1 MTFTPSYAQIDSPDP
16 ISPQDL
22 ATKNYVDTRPDIRPR
37 YSCRVV
43 RNAALTLPGANVA
56 QQIFWDSKTWDPD
69 ICYSLASGMYTCPV
83 AGLYLFRAST
93 SISMTGAGTL
103 NCVLVKTGANAAVVG
118 SYTALAQAFAVMNVS
133 VENCVVGDVLG
144 VNHQCSIASVT
155 MRAPAP
161 TEAFMEVVYLGP
173 NL

>member
-1 MTFTPSYAQIDSPDP
+1 MVFPGYARPSGPDP
-16 ISPQDL
+16 VNPQDL
-22 ATKNYVDTRPDIRPR
+22 ATKNYVDTRPR
-37 YSCRVV
+37 YSCRVT
-43 RNAALTLPGANVA
+43 RNAALTLPGAMVA

-69 ICYSLASGMYTCPV
+69 NCFSLASGMYTCPV

-93 SISMTGAGTL
+93 SISMTGAGTV
-103 NCVLVKTGANAAVVG
+103 NTILVKTGANAAVVG
-118 SYTALAQAFAVMNVS
+118 TYTGTATATAVLNVS
-133 VENCVVGDVLG
+133 VENCVAGDVLG

-161 TEAFMEVVYLGP
+161 TEQFMEVVYLGP